1 MGTVCV
7 EIAVNAD
14 PRLLTALASLDQ
26 QTRRPDRVLVA
37 AALTTPEPLLLEAR
51 RRFPRLAIDAERFPG
66 GVVGARAASLPRI
79 VEDITA
85 FLDSD
90 EIAPGEWLERLAA
103 PLDAGRVTFA
113 GGPTRP
119 LRPPASSVERYYAA
133 LDESIYRDLV
143 PTSVA
148 YLPLQNTAWRTAD
161 LRRLGFDPRIPFA
174 EDHDLETRALR
185 EGLQGVYVPDA
196 WVFHD
201 KSDERS
207 FLRWVKKR
215 YRYNVAMAMSLI
227 KNGELRGRLSER
239 RVPVHHPLRYVE
251 ALLKPVALVEA
262 RVRWRGRERASS
274 KRPVAF
280 GGVPPRPP
288 A

>member
-1 MGTVCV
+1 VGTVCV
-7 EIAVNAD
+7 EVAVNAD
-14 PRLLTALASLDQ
+14 PRLLTTLASLDQ
-26 QTRRPDRVLVA
+26 QTRRPDRVFVA

-66 GVVGARAASLPRI
+66 GIIGARAASVPRI
-79 VEDITA
+79 VEDVTV

-90 EIAPGEWLERLAA
+90 EVAPAEWLERLLA
-103 PLDAGRVTFA
+103 PLDAGAVAFA

-119 LRPPASSVERYYAA
+119 LRPPASSVERYYAE

-148 YLPLQNTAWRTAD
+148 YLPLQNSAWRTAD

-185 EGLQGVYVPDA
+185 AGLRGVYVPDA

-201 KSDERS
+201 KTDEKS

-227 KNGELRGRLSER
+227 KNGELRGRLRER
-239 RVPVHHPLRYVE
+239 RTPVHHPLRYVE
-251 ALLKPVALVEA
+251 ALLKPIALVDA
-262 RVRWRGRERASS
+262 RVRWRGRERASP
-274 KRPVAF
+274 RGPVASR
-280 GGVPPRPP
+280 GVPPSPP
-288 A
+288 V